1 MNPIQILI
9 IAFAL
14 WAITK
19 TIMQFKKGALTIAWL
34 FFWFFFWGVAGVVAA
49 LPQTTD
55 VIANLVGVGRGADLV
70 IYTSLVALFYLVFGV
85 YVKIEKT
92 EREITRLVRKL
103 AIDDLDD
110 QK

>member
-70 IYTSLVALFYLVFGV
+70 IYISLVALFYLVFRV

>member
-19 TIMQFKKGALTIAWL
+19 TIVQFKKGALTIAWL
-34 FFWFFFWGVAGVVAA
+34 FFWFCFWGTAGVVAA

-70 IYTSLVALFYLVFGV
+70 IYTSLVALFYLVFRV

>member
-70 IYTSLVALFYLVFGV
+70 IYTSLVALFYLVFRV